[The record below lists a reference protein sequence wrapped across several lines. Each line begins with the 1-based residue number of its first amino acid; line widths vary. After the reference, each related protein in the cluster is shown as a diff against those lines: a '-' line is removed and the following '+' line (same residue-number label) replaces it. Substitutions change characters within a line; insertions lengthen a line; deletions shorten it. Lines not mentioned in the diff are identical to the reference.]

1 MKNRL
6 LILFSGFLTLCSCS
20 TLYFAGMEK
29 IGIQKR
35 EIMADRVKAA
45 RDTQKEAKEQFVSA
59 LEQFKSVVAVQG
71 GDLEKKYNELN
82 ATLKKSEAE
91 ADAVHSRIKSVE
103 EVSDALFEEWRA
115 EIAQYSSDKLR
126 QASQRKYDAA
136 EARYRL
142 LIGAMK
148 KAESRLEPAL
158 IPLRD
163 QVLFMKHNLNARAIA
178 GLSDE
183 VVTVETRVDS
193 LVADIEVA
201 VKEADA
207 FIATLQEEE

>member
-148 KAESRLEPAL
+148 KAEWRLEPAL

>member
-1 MKNRL
+1 
-6 LILFSGFLTLCSCS
+6 
-20 TLYFAGMEK
+20 
-29 IGIQKR
+29 
-35 EIMADRVKAA
+35 
-45 RDTQKEAKEQFVSA
+45 
-59 LEQFKSVVAVQG
+59 
-71 GDLEKKYNELN
+71 
-82 ATLKKSEAE
+82 
-91 ADAVHSRIKSVE
+91 
-103 EVSDALFEEWRA
+103 
-115 EIAQYSSDKLR
+115 
-126 QASQRKYDAA
+126 
-136 EARYRL
+136 
-142 LIGAMK
+142 AMK
-148 KAESRLEPAL
+148 KAEWRLEPAL